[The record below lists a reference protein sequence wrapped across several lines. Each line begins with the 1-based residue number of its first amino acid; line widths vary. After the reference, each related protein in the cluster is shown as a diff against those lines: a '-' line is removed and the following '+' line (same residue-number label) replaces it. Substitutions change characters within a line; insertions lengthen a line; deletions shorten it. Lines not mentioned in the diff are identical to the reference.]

1 MSLEHDD
8 VKSIFLQ
15 AVEHCEP
22 GEWSAFLDGACKGE
36 EQLRRRVE
44 VLLAAHLGADSVL
57 DGAAPGVSPTLDQPI
72 GEQPGSQ
79 LGPYKLLQQI
89 GEGGMGTV
97 WMAEQH
103 EPVRRRVA
111 IKLIKPGMDSRQVLA
126 RFEAERQALSLM
138 DHPNI
143 AKVLDAGTIE
153 TGGRRREAGGE
164 ERSVDR
170 TTPPMKRPDS
180 AGEESRS
187 PVDAPSRNV
196 QPPVSRLPS
205 PASGLPPVGR
215 PYFVMELVKGQ
226 PITEYCD
233 ARQLTPHE
241 RLQLFLPVCHA
252 IQHAHQKGIIHRDI
266 KPSNV
271 LVAEYDGRPVA
282 KVIDFGVAKAVHQP
296 LTEKTMFT
304 GLGQIIGTL
313 EYMSPE
319 QACVNQLDIDTR
331 SDVYTLGVL
340 LYELLTG
347 STPFDRQRL
356 RSAAWDEM
364 LRIIR
369 EEEPVRPSTRLSSS
383 ETLPSI
389 AANRR
394 SDPARLS
401 TLVRGELDWIVMK
414 ALEKDRSRRYETA
427 NGLAMDLQRY
437 LAGEVVLACPPS
449 AGYRLR
455 KFARR
460 HKTLLATAS
469 LVATALVL
477 GLIGTTWQAIRAIR
491 AEAAAIAER
500 DQKEAARRAALANA
514 DAERRARLEA
524 LAEQAKALAAA
535 ESELRAQE
543 AERQQRQYAEAI
555 ANFVTDDLLAL
566 TSVEGQSR
574 FDGWRTTPL
583 SKDTSLRQLLD
594 RAADKLDARSDL
606 DPPTEARLRWIIGVS
621 YRATGNASRAVQFL
635 ESAAELYT
643 EHHGCESPDTL
654 NAMNSLATAYA
665 AAGRYV
671 EAEQLQNRTLEIRQ
685 RVLGAEHPST
695 LITMQNLAV
704 QYANQT
710 RNAEA
715 ESLLQQT
722 RELQQRLLGAE
733 HPDTLTTITNLA
745 LLYSQQGRYAEA
757 EPLYEQAFEATRRIL
772 GTEHPHAIA
781 SLNHLASV
789 YDDLGRHADAEPL
802 YQQALELSR
811 RTLGPEHPHTF
822 TTMNNLAGLYRK
834 QERLTD
840 AETLYEQTLE
850 IVSRV
855 LGREHPLTLRT
866 VNNLSELYCAQ
877 GRHADAEPLYQQ
889 TLDIVRKTL
898 GTEHLDTL
906 RVMHN
911 LADLY
916 LHQERYL
923 EAESLF
929 RETLN
934 ISRRVLN
941 PKHPLMLECLK
952 NLAELLRKQQRHAES
967 APLYEQVCDV
977 QQGLLGE
984 EHPETLWSLNTLVV
998 LYLEQ
1003 GRYDAAQPLCERL
1016 LVALRRIHGPEH
1028 PGTLVTAGNL
1038 AAVHRLRGRYRD
1050 AESLYQCLLET
1061 HRKVSGPTHS
1071 QTLRIGSTL
1080 VALQMEMKEYEP
1092 ALATISTVL
1101 ESLPVLESDL
1111 ATDNP
1116 YRAQFL
1122 LAQVEC
1128 LLVLQRAAEAEHSAR
1143 EATALCEANSSDQSQ
1158 RLHAMSL
1165 LGVSL
1170 ALQGQYAEA
1179 EPLLIATYEG
1189 LRKQQTDREPQRVVE
1204 VLKRLV
1210 QLYEAWNRPHE
1221 ATHWRTTLESLP
1233 KEEDSM

>member
-1 MSLEHDD
+1 MNEREIFVKALEMSSAGDRAA
-8 VKSIFLQ
+8 FLQ
-15 AVEHCEP
+15 E
-22 GEWSAFLDGACKGE
+22 ACGSDIE
-36 EQLRRRVE
+36 RRRRIDS
-44 VLLAAHLGADSVL
+44 LLLEYDQLGDFLEPRAGATHSPPAATSEPL
-57 DGAAPGVSPTLDQPI
+57 
-72 GEQPGSQ
+72 EQPESQ

-477 GLIGTTWQAIRAIR
+477 GLIGTTWQAIRASQ
-491 AEAAAIAER
+491 AER
-500 DQKEAARRAALANA
+500 QSRLNEQRATQERDEKEHARRSSVLLAES
-514 DAERRARLEA
+514 ERRARLEA
-524 LAEQAKALAAA
+524 QAERTRAIAAA
-535 ESELRAQE
+535 EAAQQARDDE
-543 AERQQRQYAEAI
+543 ARQRRYSDAI
-555 ANFVTDDLLAL
+555 ADFVIKDLLAL
-566 TSVEGQSR
+566 TSAEGQMR
-574 FDGWRTTPL
+574 FDEFEPGGL
-583 SKDTSLRQLLD
+583 SRHSTLGDLLH
-594 RAADKLDARSDL
+594 RAADKLDSREDL
-606 DPPTEARLRWIIGVS
+606 DPAIEAKLRWILGVNL
-621 YRATGNASRAVQFL
+621 RATADYQRAIAQL
-635 ESAAELYT
+635 ERGLSLERELNG
-643 EHHGCESPDTL
+643 EDHPDTL
-654 NAMNSLATAYA
+654 NTANSLVIAYEQSA
-665 AAGRYV
+665 KHQ
-671 EAEQLQNRTLEIRQ
+671 EAEELSRQILQVRRQ
-685 RVLGAEHPST
+685 VLGAEHPDSLSSLTT
-695 LITMQNLAV
+695 LARVRAAQGALE
-704 QYANQT
+704 
-710 RNAEA
+710 EA
-715 ESLLQQT
+715 ESLMLD
-722 RELQQRLLGAE
+722 G
-733 HPDTLTTITNLA
+733 LTTARAALGNHDEVTRDMLHRLA
-745 LLYSQQGRYAEA
+745 GIYVAQGRHQAAQPLLEEAVQSWQQSA
-757 EPLYEQAFEATRRIL
+757 EPSSL
-772 GTEHPHAIA
+772 GMLNAMSSLA
-781 SLNHLASV
+781 SL
-789 YDDLGRHADAEPL
+789 YDDQARYVDSEAL
-802 YQQALELSR
+802 YDQILARYQDL
-811 RTLGPEHPHTF
+811 LGPEHPYTLAVLS
-822 TTMNNLAGLYRK
+822 NLAALY
-834 QERLTD
+834 
-840 AETLYEQTLE
+840 Y
-850 IVSRV
+850 
-855 LGREHPLTLRT
+855 
-866 VNNLSELYCAQ
+866 NQ
-877 GRHADAEPLYQQ
+877 GRHDEAIDMYRRLLDVTPNVLGEEHPH
-889 TLDIVRKTL
+889 TLAA
-898 GTEHLDTL
+898 
-906 RVMHN
+906 MHN
-911 LADLY
+911 LAAILTVQRRYAEAQELFESVLEIHNRTHGPEQPATLSVVNNLARLY
-916 LHQERYL
+916 KLQGKLTEAEQVQEQVVRGMKDNLGSEHPETLSAISNLASLYQTLGRLPEAEVLCRQVLDARLQVHGLQHPATLESQNNLASIVFQQGNLL
-923 EAESLF
+923 EAESLH
-929 RETLN
+929 LQA
-934 ISRRVLN
+934 LDA
-941 PKHPLMLECLK
+941 KLK
-952 NLAELLRKQQRHAES
+952 
-967 APLYEQVCDV
+967 
-977 QQGLLGE
+977 LLGE
-984 EHPETLWSLNTLVV
+984 EHASTATSLGHLGIVYSALERYHESESFYQRAYDIRSRLLGTDHPLTQGSLARLMLAQTQVLVASKEPAV
-998 LYLEQ
+998 AEDKLRQLLPILD
-1003 GRYDAAQPLCERL
+1003 RVNPHSWIRFAAQ
-1016 LVALRRIHGPEH
+1016 
-1028 PGTLVTAGNL
+1028 
-1038 AAVHRLRGRYRD
+1038 
-1050 AESLYQCLLET
+1050 
-1061 HRKVSGPTHS
+1061 
-1071 QTLRIGSTL
+1071 
-1080 VALQMEMKEYEP
+1080 
-1092 ALATISTVL
+1092 
-1101 ESLPVLESDL
+1101 
-1111 ATDNP
+1111 
-1116 YRAQFL
+1116 
-1122 LAQVEC
+1122 
-1128 LLVLQRAAEAEHSAR
+1128 
-1143 EATALCEANSSDQSQ
+1143 
-1158 RLHAMSL
+1158 SL
-1165 LGVSL
+1165 LGETL
-1170 ALQGQYAEA
+1170 LMQGRLEDAEKH
-1179 EPLLIATYEG
+1179 LLEGWHG
-1189 LRKQQTDREPQRVVE
+1189 LRHSSNPEIPARVSRR
-1204 VLKRLV
+1204 VLFHAGQRLV
-1210 QLYEAWNRPHE
+1210 RLYTDWNQPE
-1221 ATHWRTTLESLP
+1221 SVVHWK
-1233 KEEDSM
+1233 KETDALSDDGSQF